1 MKNSQLIS
9 PNMQH
14 RGRRRQN
21 LIFSASALVA
31 LGAMGMATGM
41 PALAQQWPTQA
52 VRVVVP
58 FAAGGGTDL
67 LARMLARKFSE
78 STGQSFVIENRV
90 GAGGN
95 IGSAAV
101 AKAAPNGNTLLL
113 TTTTLAIN
121 ASLSKT
127 ISFDPVKDLQPISQ
141 LMSSPLVLCVPPAVP
156 AKSVADLVN
165 LSKTRKGGLNAASA
179 SMGSTSHISIE
190 MMKQLTQAALVH
202 VPYNGSGPA
211 TTAVLSGE
219 VDLFFATAIVGKPQM
234 DSGRFRCLAVTTSR
248 PAATFPQLPP
258 LAAQYPGFEMDL
270 WYAIFAPAGTPRDR
284 VGRMNA
290 EVAKALKSPDIHAAI
305 VREGGEPAPTTPE
318 EMTAIFRRDVE
329 KYARVVR
336 TADIRMD

>member
-1 MKNSQLIS
+1 MSNSQS
-9 PNMQH
+9 PDSDMPR
-14 RGRRRQN
+14 RGRTRES
-21 LIFSASALVA
+21 LAWFAWAMVSMGLASAI
-31 LGAMGMATGM
+31 
-41 PALAQQWPTQA
+41 PAWGQQWPTQP

-58 FAAGGGTDL
+58 FAAGGGTDV
-67 LARMLARKFSE
+67 LARMLGGKFSE
-78 STGQSFVIENRV
+78 STGQSFLIDNRV

-101 AKAAPNGNTLLL
+101 ARAAPDGNMLLL

-127 ISFDPVKDLQPISQ
+127 ISFDPVKELQPISQ
-141 LMSSPLVLCVPPAVP
+141 LMSSPLVLCMPPAVP
-156 AKSVADLVN
+156 AKTAADLVA
-165 LSKTRKGGLNAASA
+165 LAKTRKGGLNAASA

-190 MMKQLTQAALVH
+190 MMKQLTGAELVH

-211 TTAVLSGE
+211 TTAVLSGA

-234 DSGRFRCLAVTTSR
+234 DSGKFRCVAVTTARRS
-248 PAATFPQLPP
+248 ATFPELPP

-270 WYAIFAPAGTPRDR
+270 WYALFASAGTPRER

-290 EVAKALKSPDIHAAI
+290 EVAKALKAPAIHAAI
-305 VREGGEPAPTTPE
+305 VKEGGEPAPTTPE
-318 EMTAIFRRDVE
+318 EMAAIFRKDVE
-329 KYARVVR
+329 KYARVVK

>member
-1 MKNSQLIS
+1 MSNSQS
-9 PNMQH
+9 PDRDRLR
-14 RGRRRQN
+14 RGRGQQSLAR
-21 LIFSASALVA
+21 FALP
-31 LGAMGMATGM
+31 LLWMGMAGM
-41 PALAQQWPTQA
+41 PAWAQQWPTQP

-58 FAAGGGTDL
+58 FAAGGGTDV
-67 LARMLARKFSE
+67 LARMLGGKFTE
-78 STGQSFVIENRV
+78 STGQTFLVDNRV

-101 AKAAPNGNTLLL
+101 ARAAPDGNMLLL

-127 ISFDPVKDLQPISQ
+127 ISFDPVKELQPISQ
-141 LMSSPLVLCVPPAVP
+141 LMSSPLVLCVPPAVA
-156 AKSVADLVN
+156 AKSVAELVA
-165 LSKTRKGGLNAASA
+165 LAKKSKGGLNAASA

-190 MMKQLTQAALVH
+190 MMKQLTGAELVH

-211 TTAVLSGE
+211 TTAVLSGA

-234 DSGRFRCLAVTTSR
+234 DSGRFRCLAVTTAKRS
-248 PAATFPQLPP
+248 ASFPELPP

-290 EVAKALKSPDIHAAI
+290 EVAKALKAPDIHAAI
-305 VREGGEPAPTTPE
+305 VKEGGEPAPTTPE
-318 EMTAIFRRDVE
+318 EMAAIFRKDVE
-329 KYARVVR
+329 KYARVVK